1 MNRRMSLS
9 IGGILTRAR
18 RRVFSEVRRRSKD
31 SSCFCKGVGYCPRRM
46 ERLAGSRCLSLLL
59 GGALLLRGGLPR
71 NWLPRF
77 GGSLGLNR
85 HHLSI
90 IRINRR
96 YFRLYGVL
104 LPLGRGLEATILLL
118 PLSRGLEATI
128 LPLPLGRRLEAT
140 ILPAPL
146 GWQLE
151 ATILLLPLGRGL
163 EATILLLLDGVLLP
177 EGPPL
182 LLVGTDDPAIS
193 VEASALA
200 YAPATDCG
208 ASPRALSSP

>member
-1 MNRRMSLS
+1 L
-9 IGGILTRAR
+9 
-18 RRVFSEVRRRSKD
+18 
-31 SSCFCKGVGYCPRRM
+31 
-46 ERLAGSRCLSLLL
+46 
-59 GGALLLRGGLPR
+59 LLLRGRLPR

-77 GGSLGLNR
+77 RGSLGLNR

-118 PLSRGLEATI
+118 PLGRGLEATI
-128 LPLPLGRRLEAT
+128 LPLPLSR
-140 ILPAPL
+140 
-146 GWQLE
+146 Q
-151 ATILLLPLGRGL
+151 L

-182 LLVGTDDPAIS
+182 LLLLGTHDPAIS

-200 YAPATDCG
+200 HTPATDCG
-208 ASPRALSSP
+208 ASPRAVSSP

>member
-1 MNRRMSLS
+1 
-9 IGGILTRAR
+9 
-18 RRVFSEVRRRSKD
+18 
-31 SSCFCKGVGYCPRRM
+31 
-46 ERLAGSRCLSLLL
+46 
-59 GGALLLRGGLPR
+59 LLLRGRLPR

-77 GGSLGLNR
+77 RGSIGLNR

-104 LPLGRGLEATILLL
+104 LPLDRGLEATILLL
-118 PLSRGLEATI
+118 PLSRQLEATILLSPLGRGLEATI
-128 LPLPLGRRLEAT
+128 LPLPLSR
-140 ILPAPL
+140 
-146 GWQLE
+146 Q
-151 ATILLLPLGRGL
+151 L

-193 VEASALA
+193 VEACALA
-200 YAPATDCG
+200 HTPATDCG
-208 ASPRALSSP
+208 ASPRAVSSP

>member
-1 MNRRMSLS
+1 
-9 IGGILTRAR
+9 
-18 RRVFSEVRRRSKD
+18 
-31 SSCFCKGVGYCPRRM
+31 
-46 ERLAGSRCLSLLL
+46 LLL
-59 GGALLLRGGLPR
+59 LWGRLPRNWLPR

-77 GGSLGLNR
+77 RGNLGLNR

-96 YFRLYGVL
+96 YFRIYGVL
-104 LPLGRGLEATILLL
+104 LPLGRRLEATILLL
-118 PLSRGLEATI
+118 LLSRGLEATI
-128 LPLPLGRRLEAT
+128 LPLALGRGLEAT

-151 ATILLLPLGRGL
+151 ATILPLALGRRL
-163 EATILLLLDGVLLP
+163 QATILLLLDGVLLP

-200 YAPATDCG
+200 HAPATDGG
-208 ASPRALSSP
+208 ASPRAVSSSP

>member
-1 MNRRMSLS
+1 M
-9 IGGILTRAR
+9 
-18 RRVFSEVRRRSKD
+18 
-31 SSCFCKGVGYCPRRM
+31 
-46 ERLAGSRCLSLLL
+46 
-59 GGALLLRGGLPR
+59 LLLRGRLPR

-77 GGSLGLNR
+77 RGSIGLNR

-104 LPLGRGLEATILLL
+104 LPLGRGLEATIFLL
-118 PLSRGLEATI
+118 PLSR
-128 LPLPLGRRLEAT
+128 
-140 ILPAPL
+140 
-146 GWQLE
+146 QLE
-151 ATILLLPLGRGL
+151 ATSLLLPLGRGL
-163 EATILLLLDGVLLP
+163 KATSLLLPLGRQLEATSLLLLDGVLLP

-200 YAPATDCG
+200 HTPATDCG
-208 ASPRALSSP
+208 ASTRAVSSP

>member
-1 MNRRMSLS
+1 L
-9 IGGILTRAR
+9 L
-18 RRVFSEVRRRSKD
+18 
-31 SSCFCKGVGYCPRRM
+31 
-46 ERLAGSRCLSLLL
+46 LQGSRLLFAPDGTPFGLGASAPLL
-59 GGALLLRGGLPR
+59 GGALLLLRGRLLR

-77 GGSLGLNR
+77 RGSLGLNR
-85 HHLSI
+85 HHLST

-104 LPLGRGLEATILLL
+104 LPLGRRLEATIFLLLLARRLEATILLL
-118 PLSRGLEATI
+118 L
-128 LPLPLGRRLEAT
+128 LGR
-140 ILPAPL
+140 
-146 GWQLE
+146 Q
-151 ATILLLPLGRGL
+151 L

-200 YAPATDCG
+200 HAPATDCG
-208 ASPRALSSP
+208 ASPRAVSSP

>member
-1 MNRRMSLS
+1 M
-9 IGGILTRAR
+9 
-18 RRVFSEVRRRSKD
+18 
-31 SSCFCKGVGYCPRRM
+31 
-46 ERLAGSRCLSLLL
+46 
-59 GGALLLRGGLPR
+59 LLLRGGLPR

-77 GGSLGLNR
+77 RGSLGLNR

-104 LPLGRGLEATILLL
+104 LPLGR
-118 PLSRGLEATI
+118 
-128 LPLPLGRRLEAT
+128 
-140 ILPAPL
+140 
-146 GWQLE
+146 Q
-151 ATILLLPLGRGL
+151 L
-163 EATILLLLDGVLLP
+163 EATILLLLDRVLLP

-200 YAPATDCG
+200 HAPATDRG
-208 ASPRALSSP
+208 ASPHAVSSSP

>member
-1 MNRRMSLS
+1 ML
-9 IGGILTRAR
+9 LQ
-18 RRVFSEVRRRSKD
+18 
-31 SSCFCKGVGYCPRRM
+31 
-46 ERLAGSRCLSLLL
+46 GSRLLSAPDGTPCGLGASASLL
-59 GGALLLRGGLPR
+59 GGALLLLRGRLAR

-77 GGSLGLNR
+77 RGSLGLNR

-90 IRINRR
+90 IGINRL

-104 LPLGRGLEATILLL
+104 LPLGR
-118 PLSRGLEATI
+118 
-128 LPLPLGRRLEAT
+128 RLEAT
-140 ILPAPL
+140 IFLLLLARR
-146 GWQLE
+146 LE
-151 ATILLLPLGRGL
+151 ATILLLPLGRQL

-200 YAPATDCG
+200 HAPATDCG
-208 ASPRALSSP
+208 ASPRAVSSP

>member
-1 MNRRMSLS
+1 L
-9 IGGILTRAR
+9 L
-18 RRVFSEVRRRSKD
+18 
-31 SSCFCKGVGYCPRRM
+31 
-46 ERLAGSRCLSLLL
+46 LQGSRLLSAPDGTPCGIGASASLL
-59 GGALLLRGGLPR
+59 GGALLLLWGRLPR

-77 GGSLGLNR
+77 RGSLGLNR

-104 LPLGRGLEATILLL
+104 LPLGRRLEATIFLLL
-118 PLSRGLEATI
+118 LA
-128 LPLPLGRRLEAT
+128 RRLEAT
-140 ILPAPL
+140 TTILLLLL

-151 ATILLLPLGRGL
+151 ATILLLPLGRQL

-182 LLVGTDDPAIS
+182 LLLGTDDPAIS

-200 YAPATDCG
+200 YAPATDCR
-208 ASPRALSSP
+208 ASPCAVSSSP